1 MKKSQEV
8 ELSSVHAG
16 AVLAADVVDGDGRV
30 LMSAGALLS
39 EAALNSLRRREI
51 ATVTVEFVEVLDE
64 AGREARR
71 VRIENQL
78 ARLFRH
84 AGEQS
89 ETRAL
94 QQAVLAYRLKENP

>member
-1 MKKSQEV
+1 MKKTQEV
-8 ELSSVHAG
+8 DINDVHAG

-30 LMSAGALLS
+30 LMSAGAALS
-39 EAALNSLRRREI
+39 DAALASLRRREI
-51 ATVTVEFVEVLDE
+51 ASLSIEVVEELD
-64 AGREARR
+64 AAAREARR

-84 AGEQS
+84 AGEDT

-94 QQAVLAYRLKENP
+94 LQTVLAYRLKENS